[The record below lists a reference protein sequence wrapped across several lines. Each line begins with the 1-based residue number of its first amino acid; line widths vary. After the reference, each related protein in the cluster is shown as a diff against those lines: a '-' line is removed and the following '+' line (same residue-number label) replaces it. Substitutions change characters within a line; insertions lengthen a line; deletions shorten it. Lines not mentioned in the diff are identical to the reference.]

1 MHWSTPSCFCVL
13 SYPLCTSFDRLVN
26 NAGGLCDDNRL
37 GGRTRIHKITHSL
50 FYFILFYFILYIYIY
65 ISPPIW
71 LSWCSWSLSHRQ
83 LCLNLHSDISPL
95 NYSSHLRHRL
105 VADPDTRLAGEPGSP
120 QCIEGK
126 LSLRKHTVIMMPWS
140 FTVRLHVPALMF
152 FTSYWGWSGCLTAH
166 TSLRPH
172 PEQITFPLIDFFV
185 LFLFLKSCANTWIEA
200 LRVGLR
206 KI

>member
-1 MHWSTPSCFCVL
+1 MQEDFVMITGSEAEHAYTKS
-13 SYPLCTSFDRLVN
+13 
-26 NAGGLCDDNRL
+26 
-37 GGRTRIHKITHSL
+37 RTH
-50 FYFILFYFILYIYIY
+50 FFILFYFILSYIYIY
-65 ISPPIW
+65 IYPPIW

-166 TSLRPH
+166 TSLHPH
-172 PEQITFPLIDFFV
+172 PEQITFPLIDFFRSLSLSKV
-185 LFLFLKSCANTWIEA
+185 LCKHLDRSTLCWAEKDIIRRQEGSAAVKVTLHLLRFLMC
-200 LRVGLR
+200 R
-206 KI
+206 